1 MSKFLDHMF
10 SPSLGWP
17 MLYIGVIL
25 LLSTPI
31 VRIQKYLMSLGI
43 FIFPMSQ
50 GLLFIFMSLP
60 ILYLSNKNKTLHK
73 KNQYKVKNRDTLSTD
88 IFDKE
93 AELISLKK
101 EIDKAGRELKD
112 IRAEV
117 ARDKAKYEQ
126 ARQEKAAL
134 QAELEKT
141 RAELE
146 QARQGEGQGLKWY
159 GLIAVVEQCRKEG
172 KTPQETAACLKGAGA
187 SWAMIGGLMHPQGNI
202 TDWQQYGKN
211 LFNGSTKTLP
221 W

>member
-187 SWAMIGGLMHPQGNI
+187 SWAMIGGLLHPRGELK
-202 TDWQQYGKN
+202 DWQQYGKD

>member
-43 FIFPMSQ
+43 FIFPMFQ

-73 KNQYKVKNRDTLSTD
+73 KNQYEVKNRDTLSTG

-93 AELISLKK
+93 EELISLKND
-101 EIDKAGRELKD
+101 IDKAWQELNFMK
-112 IRAEV
+112 AEV
-117 ARDKAKYEQ
+117 
-126 ARQEKAAL
+126 EKAEAEQEQYQQENTAL
-134 QAELEKT
+134 QAELEKA

-146 QARQGEGQGLKWY
+146 QARQAEGVNPRSRNTYLKV
-159 GLIAVVEQCRKEG
+159 IAALANRNGKIDLHERGAAVTISRATENFGFPVSEDTTRKIIKEIEELQ
-172 KTPQETAACLKGAGA
+172 K
-187 SWAMIGGLMHPQGNI
+187 
-202 TDWQQYGKN
+202 
-211 LFNGSTKTLP
+211 
-221 W
+221 

>member
-43 FIFPMSQ
+43 FIFPMLQ

-73 KNQYKVKNRDTLSTD
+73 KNQYEVKNRDTLSTG

-93 AELISLKK
+93 EELISLKND
-101 EIDKAGRELKD
+101 IDKAWQELNFMK
-112 IRAEV
+112 AEV
-117 ARDKAKYEQ
+117 EKAQAEQ
-126 ARQEKAAL
+126 EQYQQEKAAL
-134 QAELEKT
+134 QAELENTK
-141 RAELE
+141 AELE
-146 QARQGEGQGLKWY
+146 KVRQGEGQCLEWF
-159 GLIAVVEQCRKEG
+159 GLIAVVEQSRKEG
-172 KTPQETAACLKGAGA
+172 KTPQETAACLKERRA
-187 SWAMIGGLMHPQGNI
+187 SWAMIGGLMHPQGDI
-202 TDWQQYGKN
+202 KDWQQYGKD

>member
-187 SWAMIGGLMHPQGNI
+187 SWAMIGGLMHPQENI